1 MLKEFKEFIARGS
14 VIDLAVGMIMGS
26 AFSAIVKSLVDDIIS
41 PFIGLLLGKADL
53 SGLMWTIKAGEL
65 NADGDLVGAVI
76 IKYGA
81 FLQSIISFL
90 IIAFVIFM
98 VIKAINKLKRKEE
111 VKEEEAVKGPSEV
124 ELLTEILNT
133 LEKK

>member
-1 MLKEFKEFIARGS
+1 MLKEFKEFISRGS

-65 NADGDLVGAVI
+65 NDDGDLVGAVI